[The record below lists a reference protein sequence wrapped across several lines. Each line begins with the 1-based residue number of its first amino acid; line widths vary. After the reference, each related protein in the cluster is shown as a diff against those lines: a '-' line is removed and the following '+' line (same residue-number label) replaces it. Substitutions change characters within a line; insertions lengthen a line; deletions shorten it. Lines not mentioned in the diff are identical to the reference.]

1 MTTCTVC
8 NGTGIRF
15 LPDAEYHPIQPCF
28 CGAAA
33 TEHEEKTMTT
43 DVTFEVAAMASEVDI
58 LREIIDMKPDT
69 VDIVTCTAGIERVFC
84 GDFIYRMKEKEI
96 TPLTDEA
103 MHHLGE
109 LLAVMHGDGG
119 HYQEYHGTE
128 KAIKDAL
135 GLLHKKWRHTAERD
149 ALKAEVERLLGGLR
163 AMEPYFVH
171 TCNYRNTLDEACVEC
186 LRERLLSPEGTQ
198 R

>member
-43 DVTFEVAAMASEVDI
+43 DVTFEVTVNELEANTI
-58 LREIIDMKPDT
+58 RRIISMRPHLA
-69 VDIVTCTAGIERVFC
+69 DIVVHKDTKEHMFE